1 MNKMEKTMNPNRLQ
15 VQERKPKELLKT
27 KAWYK
32 TLITVEGKKKQLR
45 RKRELLKRLDNFEV
59 LKFNLNQ
66 EKNHQ
71 DIL

>member
-27 KAWYK
+27 NAWYK